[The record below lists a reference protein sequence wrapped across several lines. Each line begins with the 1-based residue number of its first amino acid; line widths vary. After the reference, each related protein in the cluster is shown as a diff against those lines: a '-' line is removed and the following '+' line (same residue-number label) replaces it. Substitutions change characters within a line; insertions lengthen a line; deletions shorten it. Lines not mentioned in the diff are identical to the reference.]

1 MSKLNKRVLQ
11 QSYQQFQQVFWR
23 YPDRVFALR
32 ATFSMGV
39 LSIPFIIAG
48 LPFYG
53 VTLALGALAGAL
65 SETDDHP
72 KGRVKALAITILSFF
87 ISSFAVGLLYDHPI
101 LLGTGFVLSTI
112 VFILLGGIGERY
124 RAITFGSV
132 LIGIYAMLGIEISPA
147 WYWQAVLL
155 PLGALFHGGLTL
167 LFLFL
172 NPWRLLDK
180 QMATGFRALSGYL
193 EKKALLFPSKKQEQA
208 ALNKDLSLLNITV
221 VNSLEKILAVLN
233 NYGRELKDQ
242 ELLRPYLQRF
252 MLLQS
257 LHERAASSHE
267 RHDKLSDTKES
278 LEVMEGLGEMLHQLA
293 HATQQLAESMLT
305 GVHYHHPPALEW
317 ISQAVEDKLKKLDP
331 NRTQPL
337 ILLHHNLHRSHLSL
351 KNLDDQEEGTSIPK
365 LRKDRERPMEK
376 LRKLLSFKHP
386 RMRYALR
393 LSLSFLIG
401 YILVKTFH
409 LDKGAWVM
417 LTSMFVSQITYSD
430 TRRRLFQRV
439 LGTATGVVLGAL
451 LLQAFTNTAAQVILM
466 LVSSAAFF
474 YWLHKRY
481 SIAVIFITT
490 FVICAFNI
498 IAKDGGINIMIPRL
512 TDTLLGASLSFLT
525 IRFLWPGWQYRRM
538 PELIAKALQKNMDYL
553 QAVVTEYEKPSTDDL
568 AYRIARRDA
577 HLADNELAQAWNSM
591 RQEPKSKQKLM
602 QHAFTLTFLNH
613 ALLSHISAL
622 GAHRESNLVA
632 IENLQEISRQ
642 ITEVLN
648 KAGNYL
654 LNREQQIS
662 DDISPLLLNLQKQIV
677 STGSGLKKQNL
688 RIIYN
693 IADTASKIIR
703 ELDETWDDR

>member
-1 MSKLNKRVLQ
+1 MSQVNKRVLQ
-11 QSYQQFQQVFWR
+11 QSYQQFQQIFWR

-39 LSIPFIIAG
+39 LSIPFIISG

-53 VTLALGALAGAL
+53 VTLALGALAGVL

-87 ISSFAVGLLYDHPI
+87 ISSFAVGLLYNYPI
-101 LLGTGFVLSTI
+101 WLGTGFVLSTI
-112 VFILLGGIGERY
+112 VFILLGGIDERY
-124 RAITFGSV
+124 RAITFGTV

-155 PLGALFHGGLTL
+155 PLGALFHGSLTL

-221 VNSLEKILAVLN
+221 VNALEKNLTVLN

-242 ELLRPYLQRF
+242 EKLRPYLQRF

-267 RHDKLSDTKES
+267 RHDKLSDTEES
-278 LEVMEGLGEMLHQLA
+278 LEVMEGFGEMLRQLA
-293 HATQQLAESMLT
+293 HATRQLAESMLT
-305 GVHYHHPPALEW
+305 GVHYHHPLALEW
-317 ISQAVEDKLKKLDP
+317 ISQALEDKLQKLDP

-365 LRKDRERPMEK
+365 LRKDRERPLEK
-376 LRKLLSFKHP
+376 LRKLLSLKHP

-401 YILVKTFH
+401 YILLKTFH

-417 LTSMFVSQITYSD
+417 LTSLFVSQITYSD

-466 LVSSAAFF
+466 LVSSIAFF

-490 FVICAFNI
+490 FVIFAFNI

-512 TDTLLGASLSFLT
+512 IDTLLGALLSFIT

-538 PELIAKALQKNMDYL
+538 PELISKALQKNMGYL
-553 QAVVTEYEKPSTDDL
+553 QAVVTEYEKISTDDL

-577 HLADNELAQAWNSM
+577 HLADNDLAQAWNSM

-622 GAHRESNLVA
+622 GAHRESNLVV
-632 IENLQEISRQ
+632 IENLTEISRQ
-642 ITEVLN
+642 VTEVLN

-662 DDISPLLLNLQKQIV
+662 DDLSPLLLDLQKQIV

-703 ELDETWDDR
+703 ELEETWDDR